1 MAAIVAKARV
11 MLEKANNLLSDSE
24 CDVILAKAADCTE
37 QPEDGDKFVMKIE
50 LPTGETLIISGE
62 IEEFTSSFAFFNTK
76 KAQGG
81 W

>member
-11 MLEKANNLLSDSE
+11 ILEKAGNVLSDSE

-37 QPEDGDKFVMKIE
+37 QPEDGDKFIMKIE
-50 LPTGETLIISGE
+50 LPTGETIVVSGE
-62 IEEFTSSFAFFNTK
+62 IAEFTDSFGFFNTK